1 VQYIAPKA
9 SPLVRDVHSGPV
21 PLPPV
26 VPEIANHPSIIASKL
41 GSDESKPA
49 KITGSDECFPPLA
62 FPKSET
68 VS

>member
-1 VQYIAPKA
+1 
-9 SPLVRDVHSGPV
+9 
-21 PLPPV
+21 V
-26 VPEIANHPSIIASKL
+26 VPEIANRPSIIASKL

-49 KITGSDECFPPLA
+49 AMTSSDECVPPLA

>member
-1 VQYIAPKA
+1 VLIA
-9 SPLVRDVHSGPV
+9 SNFRSGPV

-49 KITGSDECFPPLA
+49 KITGSDECVPPLA